1 MLMTIKNTDRA
12 TIDMKF
18 NDADAKTVDWIR
30 MDAMFKTVEN
40 TNGLTTKA

>member
-1 MLMTIKNTDRA
+1 MLMTIKNTDMA

-30 MDAMFKTVEN
+30 MKTIFKTVEN
-40 TNGLTTKA
+40 TIGLATKA